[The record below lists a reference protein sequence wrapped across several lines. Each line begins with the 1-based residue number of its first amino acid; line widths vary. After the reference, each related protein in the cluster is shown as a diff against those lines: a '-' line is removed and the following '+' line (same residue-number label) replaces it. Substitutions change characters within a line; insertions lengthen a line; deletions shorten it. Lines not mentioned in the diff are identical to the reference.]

1 MNSYDLRLPPLNYSD
16 SNLSDL
22 LEGDIMLES
31 IASSRV
37 SVNKQIHLW
46 PGGIVPY
53 VFDSGL
59 STLTQFF
66 LALVAG
72 RIVFLRVRVLEALPW
87 ENSALLRS
95 SSATRAKNPAGH
107 AG

>member
-1 MNSYDLRLPPLNYSD
+1 
-16 SNLSDL
+16 
-22 LEGDIMLES
+22 MLES
-31 IASSRV
+31 IAGSRV

-72 RIVFLRVRVLEALPW
+72 RIVFVRVKVLEALP
-87 ENSALLRS
+87 
-95 SSATRAKNPAGH
+95 
-107 AG
+107 

>member
-72 RIVFLRVRVLEALPW
+72 RIVFLRVRVLEALP
-87 ENSALLRS
+87 
-95 SSATRAKNPAGH
+95 
-107 AG
+107 

>member
-1 MNSYDLRLPPLNYSD
+1 
-16 SNLSDL
+16 
-22 LEGDIMLES
+22 MLES

-66 LALVAG
+66 LALG
-72 RIVFLRVRVLEALPW
+72 RIIFVRVRVLEALP
-87 ENSALLRS
+87 
-95 SSATRAKNPAGH
+95 
-107 AG
+107 